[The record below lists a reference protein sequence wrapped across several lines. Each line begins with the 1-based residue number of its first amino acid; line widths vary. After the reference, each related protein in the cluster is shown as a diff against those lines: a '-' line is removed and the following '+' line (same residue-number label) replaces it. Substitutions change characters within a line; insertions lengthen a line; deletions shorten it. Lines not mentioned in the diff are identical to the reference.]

1 MRTVT
6 NATLMLALGFASGCL
21 IDSGNEAN
29 STIVS
34 ARLSGAIFT
43 TLADGSRVNA
53 NIYAAKTDVYLD
65 GGPGDGAP
73 QNAAALPDDDYYF
86 QVTDPSGRVLLST
99 DAITCRRFTVSA
111 GIITSVAASGACAHA
126 TSIDIDHNAIT
137 VQLMPYADTPNP
149 GGEYKAW
156 VTRVGE
162 YDANATR
169 FHGFVPSESKTDN
182 FKIRAVTENH
192 YCGDGVVDAGEEC
205 DSTEHCDATCH
216 IIVTPESYCGDGH
229 LDDGEQCDD
238 GNVVD
243 GDGCSASCTTEVSPP
258 PPCCGDGHLDD
269 GEQCDDGNVADGD
282 GCSATCTTE
291 VPPAPTCY
299 CGDGHVDDG
308 EACDDGNVINGDGC
322 SASCTIETPPVCK

>member
-6 NATLMLALGFASGCL
+6 NATLALALGFASGCL
-21 IDSGNEAN
+21 IDTSNDAS

-73 QNAAALPDDDYYF
+73 QNAAALPDGDYFF
-86 QVTDPSGRVLLST
+86 QVTDPSGRALLST
-99 DAITCRRFTVSA
+99 DAVACRRFTVSA
-111 GIITSVAASGACAHA
+111 GIITSVAASGGCAHA
-126 TSIDIDHNAIT
+126 ISIDVDHGAVT

-162 YDANATR
+162 YNASATR

-182 FKIRAVTENH
+182 FKIRAVAENH
-192 YCGDGVVDAGEEC
+192 DCGDGVVDAGEEC
-205 DSTEHCDATCH
+205 DSTDHCDASCH
-216 IIVTPESYCGDGH
+216 IIVTPEPYCGDGQVDAGEECDGGSTCDSTCH
-229 LDDGEQCDD
+229 VIVNPPSPCCGDGHVDDGEQCDD
-238 GNVVD
+238 GNVTS
-243 GDGCSASCTTEVSPP
+243 GDGCSS
-258 PPCCGDGHLDD
+258 
-269 GEQCDDGNVADGD
+269 
-282 GCSATCTTE
+282 TCTTE
-291 VPPAPTCY
+291 VRPEPTCY
-299 CGDGHVDDG
+299 CGDGHLDEG
-308 EACDDGNVINGDGC
+308 EACDDGNFINGDGC
-322 SASCTIETPPVCK
+322 SASCTIEPPPVCN